1 MLIGKGWAGALDDVA
16 VTIHPR
22 VQRAC
27 LAPFT
32 APGLRGI
39 FAPDHVRIETTGG
52 RRVNEHF
59 TPPALFAGH
68 RLETRWDALHLAYF
82 TAYAM

>member
-39 FAPDHVRIETTGG
+39 FAPEPSGSRQPAVGG
-52 RRVNEHF
+52 
-59 TPPALFAGH
+59 
-68 RLETRWDALHLAYF
+68 
-82 TAYAM
+82 